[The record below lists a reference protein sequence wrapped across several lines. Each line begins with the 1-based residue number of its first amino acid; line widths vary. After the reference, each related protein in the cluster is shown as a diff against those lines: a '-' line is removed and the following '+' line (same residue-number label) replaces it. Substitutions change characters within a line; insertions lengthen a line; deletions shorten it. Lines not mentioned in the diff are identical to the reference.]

1 MQIRGGIQA
10 SYGSETAAP
19 LATAGGSLRQLRA
32 PVRGV
37 HCLQDQRSLRSP
49 PRVRADPNILRQSD
63 STSAPPPSK
72 ELAETELW
80 LLDLSRLPQ
89 TRVTGHKDLVEF
101 LNLSDGSSWE
111 LLLLASLLVA
121 EFLLLIELIGFLKA
135 VRDSFPNSV
144 L

>member
-10 SYGSETAAP
+10 SCGSGTALP
-19 LATAGGSLRQLRA
+19 LATAGSSPWQLRA
-32 PVRGV
+32 GVRGA
-37 HCLQDQRSLRSP
+37 HRLQDQRSLRSP
-49 PRVRADPNILRQSD
+49 PRVRADPNTLRRSD

-80 LLDLSRLPQ
+80 LLNLSRLPQ

-101 LNLSDGSSWE
+101 PNLSDGSPWE

-121 EFLLLIELIGFLKA
+121 EFLLLIRAYRLSESCERFF
-135 VRDSFPNSV
+135 S
-144 L
+144 